1 MCSRSDDKSDMWD
14 KSNVSNLIFIYESSF
29 RQSNC
34 AEGEICTEYPPE
46 LDKPQK
52 EPDVSSILQ
61 KIQLEPSGDGP
72 KEQRPKPWLELL

>member
-14 KSNVSNLIFIYESSF
+14 KSNVSNSIFIYESSF
-29 RQSNC
+29 RQSDR
-34 AEGEICTEYPPE
+34 ADGQIFIEYPPE
-46 LDKPQK
+46 PDKSQV

-72 KEQRPKPWLELL
+72 NEQRPKPWLELL